1 MKKLSCVIFLLL
13 LFCVISGCS
22 RVTEWNCSTY
32 EDANVTEPVIS
43 EMSVLN
49 ETLKIYDI
57 NNKDI
62 AEIEH
67 YGNII
72 YVEDFIIYSKMSND
86 EIDGLEYYKYNI
98 ETKENITLGTIKDI
112 SYQSNECVHIGNKVY
127 FLVCTGEMSEYSN
140 RTSKLIS
147 IDILSNEMSEVYSE
161 VGGFPYDTITTAGN
175 KIYIAKVLLEGS
187 CLEEYN
193 VDSKESRI
201 LKTFT
206 YNNNT
211 NTGEVVRQ
219 VSSDGKT
226 ISLLILDVTND
237 VVNSLRVDIYDM
249 NMSFLKSIDLSTVS
263 NDDNEL
269 RQGVSFFEASN
280 DYIYYEN
287 FSITRY
293 LGLSTNG
300 ELNQVI
306 ETSELFSKASETG
319 FNKNTK
325 LFCEMFSE
333 NNKLYLFDVTDN
345 TLMQADFEIE
355 DDRYYIISLAR
366 NAHDKILISMYYK
379 DPDTG
384 ETLEPRLYYF
394 KLSDLKFENLN

>member
-1 MKKLSCVIFLLL
+1 MKKISCIVIALLL
-13 LFCVISGCS
+13 CFFCGCATLTDN
-22 RVTEWNCSTY
+22 RVTADEKMTISDISTS
-32 EDANVTEPVIS
+32 DLHDS
-43 EMSVLN
+43 N
-49 ETLKIYDI
+49 EILKIFDI
-57 NNKDI
+57 NNKVVG
-62 AEIEH
+62 EIVH
-67 YGNII
+67 YGKII

-147 IDILSNEMSEVYSE
+147 IDILNNEMSEVYSE

-325 LFCEMFSE
+325 LFCEIFSE

-394 KLSDLKFENLN
+394 KLSDLEFENLN